1 MNKLEQLHWPLI
13 IGLGALA
20 LIRPLLSVVGLMDGL
35 GRPFGPLLVTA
46 LISLAWLGIV
56 LISRVRR
63 PFLTLVWTGIMYG
76 IFAMLM
82 TATLSTILHGK
93 LMGPLTNPFAF
104 VAVLITN
111 AIWGGAV
118 GLLALGLQSLSG
130 AKQAPNA

>member
-13 IGLGALA
+13 MGLGAFA
-20 LIRPLLSVVGLMDGL
+20 LIRPLLSIVGLMDGL

-56 LISRVRR
+56 LISRVHR
-63 PFLTLVWTGIMYG
+63 PFLTLVWSGIVYG
-76 IFAMLM
+76 IFAML
-82 TATLSTILHGK
+82 LSAILSPILHGE

-111 AIWGGAV
+111 AIWGGMV
-118 GLLALGLQSLSG
+118 GLLALGLQSISG

>member
-35 GRPFGPLLVTA
+35 GRPFGPLLITA

-76 IFAMLM
+76 IFAML
-82 TATLSTILHGK
+82 LSAILSPILHGK

-130 AKQAPNA
+130 AKQASNA

>member
-13 IGLGALA
+13 MGLGALA
-20 LIRPLLSVVGLMDGL
+20 LIRPLLSIVGLMDGL

-56 LISRVRR
+56 LMSRVRR
-63 PFLTLVWTGIMYG
+63 PFLTRVWTGIMYG
-76 IFAMLM
+76 IFAML
-82 TATLSTILHGK
+82 LSAILSPILHGE

-118 GLLALGLQSLSG
+118 GLLALGLQSMRG

>member
-13 IGLGALA
+13 MGLGALA

-46 LISLAWLGIV
+46 LISLAWLVIV

-76 IFAMLM
+76 IFAML
-82 TATLSTILHGK
+82 LSAILSPILHGE

-111 AIWGGAV
+111 AIWGGAI
-118 GLLALGLQSLSG
+118 GLLALGVQSLSG
-130 AKQAPNA
+130 ATQAPNA

>member
-13 IGLGALA
+13 MGLGALA
-20 LIRPLLSVVGLMDGL
+20 LIRPLLSIVGLMDGL

-56 LISRVRR
+56 LMSRVRR
-63 PFLTLVWTGIMYG
+63 PFLTPVWTGIMYG
-76 IFAMLM
+76 IFAML
-82 TATLSTILHGK
+82 LSAILSPILQGE

-118 GLLALGLQSLSG
+118 GLLALGLQSMRG

>member
-76 IFAMLM
+76 IFAML
-82 TATLSTILHGK
+82 LSAILSPILHGK

-118 GLLALGLQSLSG
+118 GLLALWLQSLSG
-130 AKQAPNA
+130 AKQAPHA

>member
-35 GRPFGPLLVTA
+35 GRPFGPLLITA

-76 IFAMLM
+76 IFAML
-82 TATLSTILHGK
+82 LSAILSPILHGK

-118 GLLALGLQSLSG
+118 GLLALGLQRLSG
-130 AKQAPNA
+130 AKQASNA